1 MKIVVVVKGGMVQ
14 EVFATSYEA
23 GVDVI
28 DLDVP
33 AFVSDNEQ
41 SEFDEKEREVEEM
54 RQSADWL
61 PVW

>member
-23 GVDVI
+23 DVDVI

>member
-23 GVDVI
+23 DVDVI

-33 AFVSDNEQ
+33 EFVSNDEQ
-41 SEFDEKEREVEEM
+41 SEVDEKEREVEEM
-54 RQSADWL
+54 RQSDDWL

>member
-23 GVDVI
+23 DVDVI

-33 AFVSDNEQ
+33 EFVSDDEQ
-41 SEFDEKEREVEEM
+41 SEVDEKEREVEEM